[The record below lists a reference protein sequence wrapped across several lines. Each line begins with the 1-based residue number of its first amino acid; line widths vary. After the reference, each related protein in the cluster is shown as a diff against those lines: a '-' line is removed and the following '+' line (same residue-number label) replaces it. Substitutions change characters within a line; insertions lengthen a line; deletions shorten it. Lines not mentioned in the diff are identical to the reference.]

1 MTVAR
6 HTKHG
11 SDTRATGSVVGLI
24 LIAALIAALVIGV
37 GGWMYAHNGL
47 GASHAKTSPVAS
59 ASDSPAT
66 ASASSSTASSKHE
79 QRPVHD
85 TLERKAAPAPDL
97 TTVAEEKRMSDV
109 SSAVTAAVAGNGG
122 IWSVYVE
129 DLATGKTVSVG
140 GQPMVAASDIKLY
153 VMLAVYDKQ
162 HAGTLAAGGQD
173 TTSLINQMITVSSN
187 AATNQLVLMVGDG
200 DMATGMQRVTGTAA
214 RYGFSSSKQ
223 LRVLSD
229 AGTDG
234 TGTENWTSASD
245 CGRFLAALYRGK
257 LVSAEASRSML
268 DVLLGQTRRAKI
280 PAGVPSGIQ
289 VANKTG
295 ELAGVENDAAVVWG
309 KAADG
314 TERDYVMVVMTSG
327 VVSGTAQQQI
337 AALSSQVYEAMTA

>member
-1 MTVAR
+1 M
-6 HTKHG
+6 
-11 SDTRATGSVVGLI
+11 GLI

-97 TTVAEEKRMSDV
+97 TTVVEEKRMSDV

-122 IWSVYVE
+122 TWSVYVE

-162 HAGTLAAGGQD
+162 HAGTLATGGKPC
-173 TTSLINQMITVSSN
+173 N
-187 AATNQLVLMVGDG
+187 AIGAVLKMRCRHSRRTCPCG
-200 DMATGMQRVTGTAA
+200 
-214 RYGFSSSKQ
+214 
-223 LRVLSD
+223 LS
-229 AGTDG
+229 
-234 TGTENWTSASD
+234 
-245 CGRFLAALYRGK
+245 
-257 LVSAEASRSML
+257 
-268 DVLLGQTRRAKI
+268 RRRRC
-280 PAGVPSGIQ
+280 VC
-289 VANKTG
+289 V
-295 ELAGVENDAAVVWG
+295 
-309 KAADG
+309 
-314 TERDYVMVVMTSG
+314 
-327 VVSGTAQQQI
+327 
-337 AALSSQVYEAMTA
+337 